1 MQTAISTFDDRAA
14 AERAVERL
22 VDAGFSRDEVHIEE
36 GSATEARA
44 TASGATDADRGYRDE
59 GILASFGHFFASLF
73 EGDERGTQHA
83 GTYSEAVR
91 RGSVVVVVDA
101 VDETQA
107 QQAATIMDELGA
119 VNMDQ
124 RADEWRAEG
133 WAYDRMPAQ
142 ALRGEADDGSRLR
155 GDQDKVLN
163 VVQEELQVGKR
174 TVDRGGVRI
183 VQRVSET
190 PVRELV
196 RLREVR
202 AVVERRPVDR
212 AAGDA
217 DLKLF
222 QDGVVEVREMSEEP
236 VVAKTARVV
245 EEVVVGKEAQERT
258 EEISDTVRRKD
269 VDVERLEARGST
281 VSREEHAEAA
291 ARRDPAYREPRNN
304 PTDRNS

>member
-1 MQTAISTFDDRAA
+1 MQTAISTFDDRTA

-22 VDAGFSRDEVHIEE
+22 VEAGFSRDDVHIEE
-36 GSATEARA
+36 GSTTSGT

-59 GILASFGHFFASLF
+59 GILASIGHFFASLF
-73 EGDERGTQHA
+73 EGDDRSTQHA

-101 VDETQA
+101 VDEAQA
-107 QQAATIMDELGA
+107 EQAATIMNELGA
-119 VNMDQ
+119 VNMDE
-124 RADEWRAEG
+124 RADQWRAEG
-133 WAYDRMPAQ
+133 WTGYDRMPAQ
-142 ALRGEADDGSRLR
+142 ALRGDVADEARLR

-174 TVDRGGVRI
+174 TVDRGGVRV
-183 VQRVSET
+183 VQRVSEK
-190 PVRELV
+190 PVRELL
-196 RLREVR
+196 RLREER
-202 AVVERRPVDR
+202 AVVERHPVDR
-212 AAGDA
+212 EATQA
-217 DLKLF
+217 DLETF
-222 QDGVVEVREMSEEP
+222 QEGVVEVREMSEEP

-245 EEVVVGKEAQERT
+245 EEVTVGKEAQERT

-269 VDVERLEARGST
+269 VDVERLEGRGST